1 MYGCTVFCLSL
12 HTLMGTWIVS
22 SLWLLQIMLLWTF
35 IHKSLCAHIFLFL
48 LGRFQGADLPDDR
61 ANITKTSTKLF
72 RSGCAILH
80 SYHQC
85 TMVPVSPSPHQH
97 FIRSFQLQSF
107 QWVSHCGFI
116 HFINVTYLDLFLYV
130 FASIKTPSTL
140 LHGSICKPPSQ
151 LYLHQKVSFTFAYK
165 HHVISTLGWFAEEGE
180 E

>member
-1 MYGCTVFCLSL
+1 MYCVLFILAYTDGHVDCFQFVTTTNHAAMNVHTQIFVCTYIFVSL
-12 HTLMGTWIVS
+12 G
-22 SLWLLQIMLLWTF
+22 QIPRSGF
-35 IHKSLCAHIFLFL
+35 ARRSGKHH
-48 LGRFQGADLPDDR
+48 Q
-61 ANITKTSTKLF
+61 NITKLF

-107 QWVSHCGFI
+107 QWASHCGFI